1 MNNQYLEPGFEI
13 TSNLD
18 FVHLGNGGQQYVV
31 ANQDLTATY

>member
-1 MNNQYLEPGFEI
+1 VAAIFKTNFSAI
-13 TSNLD
+13 SKLD